1 VLLQDADDLLFR
13 EAAAP
18 HVLVLSMGQNEL
30 QAGLSQRGNV
40 IDCSKNHH
48 ILEPIGNIQP
58 AEAEER
64 YYASSVQSAMAA

>member
-30 QAGLSQRGNV
+30 QSGLAKRGNV
-40 IDCSKNHH
+40 SRTGSSALVLNVCSEIVMCRSPQASNIDRQ
-48 ILEPIGNIQP
+48 LPG
-58 AEAEER
+58 
-64 YYASSVQSAMAA
+64 